1 MFLSLYKSIV
11 RPHLEYTSVI
21 WSPLYKKDKITLENI
36 QRRATRLIPAMKG
49 KTYPERL
56 KRLGLPTL
64 EYRRERADMV
74 EVYKIMNDIDLAN
87 KDKLFQMAT
96 FQATRGHPLKL
107 FKRRSRLNVRANSF
121 SMRVIDNWNS
131 LPTNVVLAPSVNSF
145 KNRLNKHW
153 HGHPLKFE
161 ASCYIPGVQPT
172 LATQQRNA
180 SLEAT

>member
-11 RPHLEYTSVI
+11 RPHLEYASVI

-96 FQATRGHPLKL
+96 FQGTR
-107 FKRRSRLNVRANSF
+107 
-121 SMRVIDNWNS
+121 
-131 LPTNVVLAPSVNSF
+131 
-145 KNRLNKHW
+145 
-153 HGHPLKFE
+153 
-161 ASCYIPGVQPT
+161 
-172 LATQQRNA
+172 
-180 SLEAT
+180 